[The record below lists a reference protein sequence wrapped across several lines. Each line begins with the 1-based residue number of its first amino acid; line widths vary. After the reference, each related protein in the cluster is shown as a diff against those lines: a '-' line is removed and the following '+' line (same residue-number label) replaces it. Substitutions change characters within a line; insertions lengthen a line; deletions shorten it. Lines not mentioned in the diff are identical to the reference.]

1 MNKLFESETNPLTS
15 ILLAAMMEDGEKL
28 LDEEN
33 IIYLY
38 QEIYEYLTMN
48 ITKIDDVDY
57 LDFDIESDKE
67 IDFIQIKA
75 KNIVTALWFCGIFPN
90 DNEGILDKGKYRYL
104 GKEYSFNKRTKKLKV
119 KTL

>member
-1 MNKLFESETNPLTS
+1 MGELFDVDTNPLAD

-38 QEIYEYLTMN
+38 QEIYEYLTMT
-48 ITKIDDVDY
+48 ITKMDDVDY
-57 LDFDIESDKE
+57 LDFDIVSDKS

-75 KNIVTALWFCGIFPN
+75 KNMVTALWFCGIFPD
-90 DNEGILDKGKYRYL
+90 DNKEIDRKGKYIYM
-104 GKEYSFNKRTKKLKV
+104 GKQYSFSKRMKKLKV
-119 KTL
+119 ETL